1 MWIILLICFFLVSLI
16 YASAGFGGG
25 SLYLA
30 ILSGAFFSLSIPVP
44 QFKFI
49 ALLCNGT
56 VALLGFI
63 QLARAQKSNVPWK
76 QLFVTLLCSS
86 PFAFLAATL
95 KIQNETFLIW
105 LGYGLLLAAIGILI
119 PLIANNFAPILPT
132 NFIYPCASIFGFLS
146 GITGIG
152 GGVYLA
158 PILHFTSFAKHK
170 SIATVTTAFIAIN
183 SFVALG
189 ANLNNFEEFD
199 STLFLLAP
207 VVIAGGFI
215 GNSILRLKMNTS
227 HLKII
232 TALILVFAGIRL
244 LIR

>member
-1 MWIILLICFFLVSLI
+1 MWIILPICFFLVSLI

-30 ILSGAFFSLSIPVP
+30 ILSGAFFTLSIPIP

-76 QLFVTLLCSS
+76 QLFFILLCSS
-86 PFAFLAATL
+86 PFAFLAASL

-105 LGYGLLLAAIGILI
+105 LGYGLLLAAIAILL
-119 PLIANNFAPILPT
+119 PLLFNKINPNLPP
-132 NFIYPCASIFGFLS
+132 NSIYPFASFFGFLS

-158 PILHFTSFAKHK
+158 PILHFTSFAKNK
-170 SIATVTTAFIAIN
+170 SIATVTTSFIAIN

-189 ANLNNFEEFD
+189 ANLNNFEECD
-199 STLFLLAP
+199 STLFLLIP

>member
-30 ILSGAFFSLSIPVP
+30 ILSGAFFSLSVPIP

-63 QLARAQKSNVPWK
+63 QLARSHKSNVPWK
-76 QLFVTLLCSS
+76 QLFFILLCSS
-86 PFAFLAATL
+86 PFAFLAASL

-105 LGYGLLLAAIGILI
+105 LGYGLLLAAISILL
-119 PLIANNFAPILPT
+119 PLLVNKIAPLLPT
-132 NFIYPCASIFGFLS
+132 NFIYPFASIFGFLS

-158 PILHFTSFAKHK
+158 PILHFTSFSKDK
-170 SIATVTTAFIAIN
+170 SIATVTTSFIAVN
-183 SFVALG
+183 SFVALS
-189 ANLNNFEEFD
+189 ANLPNFNELD
-199 STLFLLAP
+199 STLYLLVPA
-207 VVIAGGFI
+207 VIAGGFI

-232 TALILVFAGIRL
+232 TAFILVFAAIRL

>member
-1 MWIILLICFFLVSLI
+1 MWFALCICFFIVALI

-30 ILSGAFFSLSIPVP
+30 ILSGTFFTLSIPVP

-63 QLARAQKSNVPWK
+63 QLARFNHTFFPWK
-76 QLFVTLLCSS
+76 KLLLILLCSS
-86 PFAFLAATL
+86 PFAFLAASL

-105 LGYGLLLAAIGILI
+105 LGYGLLLAAIAILL
-119 PLIANNFAPILPT
+119 PLLFIKINPNLPT
-132 NFIYPCASIFGFLS
+132 NSIYPFASIFGFLS

-158 PILHFTSFAKHK
+158 PILHFTSYAKNK
-170 SIATVTTAFIAIN
+170 SAATITTAFIAVN
-183 SFVALG
+183 SFVAMG
-189 ANLNNFEEFD
+189 ANLPNFEEFD
-199 STLFLLAP
+199 ATLFLLVP
-207 VVIAGGFI
+207 VVIVGGFI
-215 GNSILRLKMNTS
+215 GNSILRLKMNTT

-232 TALILVFAGIRL
+232 TSVILVVAAFRL